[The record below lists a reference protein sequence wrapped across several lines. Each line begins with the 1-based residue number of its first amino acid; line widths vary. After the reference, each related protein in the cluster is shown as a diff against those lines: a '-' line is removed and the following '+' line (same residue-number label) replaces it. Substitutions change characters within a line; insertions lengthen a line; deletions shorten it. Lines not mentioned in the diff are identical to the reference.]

1 MAMEAGELGRELV
14 PGETLFAQGDPGD
27 CMFVI
32 QAGRV
37 EIIVD
42 EGRGAIRIAERGV
55 GECVGEMALFE
66 REDRMA
72 TVRALERTRVL
83 TVDRKNLL
91 QRIHDDPSL
100 GYRLIQMLSRRLR
113 QLTHEI
119 AGLKQAG
126 QAAER
131 PPSSA

>member
-1 MAMEAGELGRELV
+1 MQAGELGRELE
-14 PGETLFAQGDPGD
+14 PGEMLFAQGDPGD

-37 EIIVD
+37 EIVVD
-42 EGRGAIRIAERGV
+42 EGEGAIRIAERGV

-66 REDRMA
+66 REARMA

-83 TVDRKNLL
+83 TIDRKNLL
-91 QRIHDDPSL
+91 RRIHDDPSL
-100 GYRLIQMLSRRLR
+100 GYRLIQTLSRRLR

-119 AGLKQAG
+119 ARLKQAG

>member
-1 MAMEAGELGRELV
+1 MQAGELGRELE

-37 EIIVD
+37 EIVVD
-42 EGRGAIRIAERGV
+42 EGKGAIRIAERGV

-66 REDRMA
+66 REVRMA

-83 TVDRKNLL
+83 TVDRKSLL

-100 GYRLIQMLSRRLR
+100 GYRLIQTLSRRLR

-119 AGLKQAG
+119 ARLKQAG